1 MPRYL
6 KDTASAKKRKATNSN
21 YYTKNVY
28 SWVDPFPEVHG
39 TLPEKMVYA
48 ELTRMG
54 IPFYFLNDFR
64 YSIPEIDFSQ
74 EYQADFVIPS
84 LKIIIEV
91 QGAYWH
97 SKPETLESD
106 AFKFAVY
113 EATGWKP
120 LAWWDYDIINDVR
133 ALFFSVPELVGAI
146 NHHDLNSSTEIAPVS
161 RKKPDTSK
169 GIKTMNQ
176 RRSRQKELKASRR
189 KIRKASSIYAA

>member
-1 MPRYL
+1 MPRYIRN
-6 KDTASAKKRKATNSN
+6 TASAKKRKATRDGF
-21 YYTKNVY
+21 YTKNVF
-28 SWVDPFPEVHG
+28 SWTDPFPEVHG

-64 YSIPEIDFSQ
+64 YSIPEINFSQ

-91 QGAYWH
+91 QGAFWH
-97 SKPETLESD
+97 SKPQVLEAD

-113 EATGWKP
+113 EATGWKA

-133 ALFFSVPELVGAI
+133 ALFFSVPELVAAI
-146 NHHDLNSSTEIAPVS
+146 HPHHMNSSTELAPVS
-161 RKKPDTSK
+161 RKKPDSSK
-169 GIKTMNQ
+169 GIRTLNQ
-176 RRSRQKELKASRR
+176 KRSRQKEMKFSRR
-189 KIRKASSIYAA
+189 NLRKARSIYAA